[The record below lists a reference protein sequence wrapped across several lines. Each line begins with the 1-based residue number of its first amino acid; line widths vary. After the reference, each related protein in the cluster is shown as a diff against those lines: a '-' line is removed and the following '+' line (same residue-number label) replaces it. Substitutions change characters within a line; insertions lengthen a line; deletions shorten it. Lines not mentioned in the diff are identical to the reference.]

1 MNQHS
6 AVALRLAW
14 SSIDDDHVAQE
25 SPVSPSQQAAWP
37 RATRYSEQ
45 PMDLRTRLFGV
56 GGVALIA
63 LAVLSGMLI
72 TWHVQTKAPE
82 PATLSVF
89 DVSPPAAPPMPD
101 SNIPPGPKEVERDT
115 RLPEPEMSKIEPPE
129 IQVKTDSP
137 ILPPPPEFV
146 PEPAP
151 RVEKTTAPE
160 AKPLPPA
167 PRASTAKPTWEGLVL
182 GALNKVK
189 RYPRYAQSQGQ
200 QGTPWIRFTM
210 NREGKVLSVRLERS
224 SGARALDEEA
234 LALPKRAQPLPKPPE
249 DVAGNLLELVVPV
262 EFFLQ

>member
-1 MNQHS
+1 MNQHG

-14 SSIDDDHVAQE
+14 SSFDDDHAPQG
-25 SPVSPSQQAAWP
+25 SQLPPAEQGNWSCT
-37 RATRYSEQ
+37 TRYSEQ
-45 PMDLRTRLFGV
+45 PMDLGTRLLGLS
-56 GGVALIA
+56 GVALIA
-63 LAVLSGMLI
+63 LAILGGTLL
-72 TWHVQTKAPE
+72 TWHVQTKAPA

-89 DVSPPAAPPMPD
+89 EVTPPAAPPLPD
-101 SNIPPGPKEVERDT
+101 SDIPPGPKEVERDR
-115 RLPEPEMSKIEPPE
+115 RLPAPETSKVDPPE
-129 IQVKTDSP
+129 IQIRNDNPVV
-137 ILPPPPEFV
+137 LPLPEFA

-249 DVAGNLLELVVPV
+249 DVAGDLLELVVPV